1 MAVSRALG
9 LPAVPLMAS
18 DNEQNGASGVA
29 VSAIDAFCGVGG
41 LSYGLMSAGVDVV
54 AGIDVDGSCR
64 YPFETNIPGAE
75 FIERDIGKVEPEEL
89 MEQWPVD
96 SLRLLAGC
104 APCQPFSSYHKGSR
118 ASEDSRWGLLQQ
130 FARLVEKTKPEFV
143 TTENV
148 PRIRNSSVF
157 REFES
162 LLERLK
168 YKVDVQVCA
177 CVDFGLA
184 QTRRRLVLVAS
195 RLGPIKVPEGTW
207 RDTPPRTVKDA
218 IGHLPAIA
226 AGETHPDDP
235 LHRSRRLSPLN
246 LQRIEASKPGGTWHD
261 WPENLRAPCHRRSS
275 GASFKSVYARME
287 WDRPGP
293 TITTYFHNFGTG
305 RFGHPEQ
312 HRALSLR
319 EAAILQGFP
328 ADYEFVPPAGAVPL
342 TVLGQQIGNAVPPP
356 LGAALGDT
364 FLDCAREAEAEET
377 HA

>member
-1 MAVSRALG
+1 MAVTRSLG
-9 LPAVPLMAS
+9 HSPITLMAS
-18 DNEQNGASGVA
+18 DSELTGDSD
-29 VSAIDAFCGVGG
+29 VSVSVIDAFCGVGG

-75 FIERDIGKVEPEEL
+75 FIERDIGEVKPEDL
-89 MEQWPVD
+89 TQLWPSG

-157 REFES
+157 RDFVS
-162 LLERLK
+162 LLEQLE
-168 YKVDVQVCA
+168 YKVDVGVCA

-195 RLGPIKVPEGTW
+195 RLGPIKVPEGLW
-207 RDTPPRTVKDA
+207 RDKPPRTVKDA
-218 IGHLPAIA
+218 IEHLPEIA

-246 LQRIEASKPGGTWHD
+246 LKRIEASQPGGTWHD
-261 WPENLRAPCHRRSS
+261 WPEKLRAPCHRRAT

-287 WDRPGP
+287 WERPGP

-312 HRALSLR
+312 NRALSLR

-328 ADYEFVPPAGAVPL
+328 DDYVFVPVGGSVPL

-364 FLDCAREAEAEET
+364 FLDCAREAKET